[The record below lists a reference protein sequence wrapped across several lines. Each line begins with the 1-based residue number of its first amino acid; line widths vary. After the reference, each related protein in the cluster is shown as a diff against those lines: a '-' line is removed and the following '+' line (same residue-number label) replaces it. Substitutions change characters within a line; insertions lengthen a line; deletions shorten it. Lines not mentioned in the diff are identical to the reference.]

1 MNYLYEF
8 DIPEL
13 EKIHRGKVRDSFQV
27 DENRRLIVVSDRIS
41 AFDNNLQNP
50 IPYKGAVLNSIAG
63 WWFENTLHI
72 IDNHVIKI
80 IDSNAMLVKEAKPI
94 RVEMVVRGY
103 ICGSVWRGYEKGE
116 RNFSGADVPDNLTR
130 NEAFPQPILTP
141 TTKEKKDRPITPT
154 EIVKEG
160 WTTAELYEQ
169 MSEKALTLFD
179 FGSKVMA
186 ERGYILVDTKY
197 EFGLLDG
204 KLILIDEIHTPD
216 SSRFWSAADYAANP
230 AKAAQVDKEFV
241 RQWMLANPTPDGKLP
256 SILSEEVVIEAS
268 KRYRH
273 IYKTLTGETLEVE
286 KSIDPLMRIRKRLE
300 EVGII

>member
-13 EKIHRGKVRDSFQV
+13 EKIHRGKVRDSFRIN
-27 DENRRLIVVSDRIS
+27 ENRRLIVVSDRIS

-50 IPYKGAVLNSIAG
+50 IPHKGAVLNSIAG
-63 WWFENTLHI
+63 WWFENTRHI
-72 IDNHVIKI
+72 IDNHFIKMI
-80 IDSNAMLVKEAKPI
+80 TPNAMLVKEAKPI
-94 RVEMVVRGY
+94 RVEMVVRQY
-103 ICGSVWRGYEKGE
+103 ICGSVWRGYEKGQ

-130 NEAFPQPILTP
+130 NEAFAQPILTP

-154 EIVKEG
+154 EIVEEG
-160 WTTAELYEQ
+160 WTTAELYQQ
-169 MSEKALTLFD
+169 MSEKALALFN

-216 SSRFWSAADYAANP
+216 SSRFWSTTDYAANP
-230 AKAAQVDKEFV
+230 TKAAQIDKEFV
-241 RQWMLANPTPDGKLP
+241 RQWMLANPAPDGNHP
-256 SILSEEVVIEAS
+256 TVLSDEVVAEAS

-273 IYKTLTGETLEVE
+273 IYKTLTGETLEVDE
-286 KSIDPLMRIRKRLE
+286 STDALTRIRERLE
-300 EVGII
+300 EEGII